1 MYKAVVIEDEPNV
14 RKELVLC
21 SPWDSEGIIF
31 AGEAEDGKSGLE
43 LIFTVH
49 PDIVLTDIRMPNI
62 DGIEMIKL
70 AKEKLSR
77 EENSIHAEPEW
88 IIISG
93 YSEFEYA
100 HNAMQLGVH
109 EYVLKPVQDEELK
122 QSLERCKKR
131 IDEKRFVRNV
141 RSAADKGG
149 RTIQIFREYKSNG
162 DDINGYISKAVELI
176 RNNYVQGITMEDVAS
191 KLGISSGHF
200 SRLFRKATGYT
211 FTDYLMYE
219 RIVQAVKLLKETDK
233 KVYEIADLVG
243 YEDGKYFSQIFKR
256 ITGFTPLEF
265 KAL

>member
-1 MYKAVVIEDEPNV
+1 
-14 RKELVLC
+14 
-21 SPWDSEGIIF
+21 
-31 AGEAEDGKSGLE
+31 
-43 LIFTVH
+43 
-49 PDIVLTDIRMPNI
+49 
-62 DGIEMIKL
+62 
-70 AKEKLSR
+70 
-77 EENSIHAEPEW
+77 
-88 IIISG
+88 
-93 YSEFEYA
+93 
-100 HNAMQLGVH
+100 MQLGVH

-176 RNNYVQGITMEDVAS
+176 RKNYVQGITMEDVAS